1 MTEGWM
7 EGMRRRW
14 NSRRF
19 GGKGGVRGKVLVV
32 VEGGSRRREFMLVM
46 EGWRMKE
53 LREPREGERAELCVF
68 APLRS
73 LRKVRREEDLVWMVI
88 NREVRVRGKFRG
100 LARNLSLWTALLP
113 FLVSGLRVKG

>member
-19 GGKGGVRGKVLVV
+19 RGEGEFRGRALVV
-32 VEGGSRRREFMLVM
+32 IEGDSRRREFMIEM
-46 EGWRMKE
+46 EGWRMRE
-53 LREPREGERAELCVF
+53 LREPREGERAEICIF
-68 APLRS
+68 APFRS

-88 NREVRVRGKFRG
+88 HREVRVRGRFRK

-113 FLVSGLRVKG
+113 FLASGLRRKG